1 MKTILQGL
9 AIIFTLIASFLG
21 NLYFLNGDIII
32 SAFIS
37 SIIVVVLYFLQETF
51 IKKKATISKNKLS
64 STSIILWTLYLLLS
78 IPITFALIHALN
90 VELNEKKSI
99 QEIKKHKLSR
109 CKVFTFVADKTRGF
123 LTNNNLCAILILEV
137 VVIYTIDCRH

>member
-37 SIIVVVLYFLQETF
+37 SIIVVVLYL
-51 IKKKATISKNKLS
+51 KS
-64 STSIILWTLYLLLS
+64 S
-78 IPITFALIHALN
+78 
-90 VELNEKKSI
+90 
-99 QEIKKHKLSR
+99 R
-109 CKVFTFVADKTRGF
+109 KTRISRAQIRK
-123 LTNNNLCAILILEV
+123 N
-137 VVIYTIDCRH
+137 R